1 MSSLGSIDPC
11 VSYFVV
17 FHVFV
22 AYSKTDYNDFTFHK
36 STDDAYICM
45 EEATKHCYETTDLSH
60 GIAATSVRLSGRWR
74 RGLIVTACGAPGQ
87 RLWQVSPLLYTP
99 RVGLASVH

>member
-1 MSSLGSIDPC
+1 MFRFNTQFSSLGSIDPC

-22 AYSKTDYNDFTFHK
+22 AYSKTDYFTFHK

-45 EEATKHCYETTDLSH
+45 EEATSIVMKPM
-60 GIAATSVRLSGRWR
+60 ISVMALQ
-74 RGLIVTACGAPGQ
+74 LQVCGSPGG
-87 RLWQVSPLLYTP
+87 
-99 RVGLASVH
+99 VGEASL

>member
-1 MSSLGSIDPC
+1 MIQLSSLGSIDPC

-45 EEATKHCYETTDLSH
+45 EEATSIVMKPL
-60 GIAATSVRLSGRWR
+60 ISVMALQPQ
-74 RGLIVTACGAPGQ
+74 VCGSPG
-87 RLWQVSPLLYTP
+87 
-99 RVGLASVH
+99 GGGEASL